1 MSLGR
6 SRMVKEIEGWR
17 PFGEALRAED
27 RELYREM
34 MQRCC
39 EYLPSM
45 EANAE
50 PFPVDSLFMGLVF
63 MQHRMIEQL
72 IDKVERLERERREA
86 TR

>member
-6 SRMVKEIEGWR
+6 SKVVKEIEGWR

-34 MQRCC
+34 MRRCC

-45 EANAE
+45 EVSAE
-50 PFPVDSLFMGLVF
+50 PFPNDSLFMGLVF
-63 MQHRMIEQL
+63 LQHRMIEDL
-72 IDKVERLERERREA
+72 TRKVEKLERKGR
-86 TR
+86 